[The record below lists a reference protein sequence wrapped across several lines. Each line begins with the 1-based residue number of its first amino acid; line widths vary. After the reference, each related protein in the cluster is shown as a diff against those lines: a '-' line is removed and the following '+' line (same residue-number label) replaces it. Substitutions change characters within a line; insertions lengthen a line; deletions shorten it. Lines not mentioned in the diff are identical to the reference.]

1 MNILTFTTTVDT
13 FKRNFFLKKLRFNAR
28 KKDYQDRKRVSREE
42 KIEQDK
48 FFSNYA
54 KRAGDKVK
62 QTSGNILDNV
72 IKFAAFTLLGFIT
85 KNIGRIAQAAAKILK
100 TIKEIIPKVK
110 EFVKNFKPLF
120 ESFLRIASLKAI
132 TDLKPLKTFGSLLG
146 KVTKGIIRIA
156 NKIGNRFIR
165 IGGGSAAA
173 GTTLPVKP
181 SGGSKVP
188 VRDVV
193 KSFTRQPT
201 PVVRPAPVPTAVPA
215 QPRVPVGAGSG
226 LGSGTRTGTS
236 TGLIDP
242 VQSKNIDKAARLKF
256 QQFADALENLK
267 ETTGG
272 RSAKDI
278 DLEKFIRATQEG
290 GRPVDP
296 MLTGAAGDRAARQA
310 GVLPAEELVGGKPRS
325 APKVSPELAKIRLKA
340 DLAAAGIQIDEPGS
354 KMSQQVAKE
363 LQNVKP
369 KPNPVVRGVLNKL
382 KFIGTTFKI
391 LGLILLYKE
400 LEADYKRGDYYAI
413 VVKLTAAGLGSLAV
427 LAANAVGVKIAIA
440 TGGAGLPATI
450 GIGAAS
456 LGAGVATDLSIRQLG
471 FNLRDM
477 FFPDE
482 PKTTERKTDKRGRLI
497 REKQSSVQE
506 LRDDP
511 ELEKLEFPE
520 RNADDP
526 FVYDDGSV
534 LKPGDIISRGV
545 NRSEGLNGQTT
556 YGQGSFVALR
566 QNFIAIQPI
575 EVPVG

>member
-1 MNILTFTTTVDT
+1 M
-13 FKRNFFLKKLRFNAR
+13 KKLRFNAR

-188 VRDVV
+188 IRDVV

-310 GVLPAEELVGGKPRS
+310 GALPAEELVGGKPRP
-325 APKVSPELAKIRLKA
+325 APKVTPELAKVRLRA
-340 DLAAAGIQIDEPGS
+340 DLAAAGIEMDEPGS
-354 KMSQQVAKE
+354 KMSRKIAKE

-369 KPNPVVRGVLNKL
+369 N
-382 KFIGTTFKI
+382 
-391 LGLILLYKE
+391 LILL
-400 LEADYKRGDYYAI
+400 LE
-413 VVKLTAAGLGSLAV
+413 V
-427 LAANAVGVKIAIA
+427 
-440 TGGAGLPATI
+440 
-450 GIGAAS
+450 
-456 LGAGVATDLSIRQLG
+456 
-471 FNLRDM
+471 F
-477 FFPDE
+477 
-482 PKTTERKTDKRGRLI
+482 LI
-497 REKQSSVQE
+497 
-506 LRDDP
+506 
-511 ELEKLEFPE
+511 
-520 RNADDP
+520 N
-526 FVYDDGSV
+526 
-534 LKPGDIISRGV
+534 
-545 NRSEGLNGQTT
+545 
-556 YGQGSFVALR
+556 
-566 QNFIAIQPI
+566 
-575 EVPVG
+575 

>member
-72 IKFAAFTLLGFIT
+72 IKFAALTLLGFIT

-132 TDLKPLKTFGSLLG
+132 TDLKPLETFGSLLG

-188 VRDVV
+188 VRDVI

-215 QPRVPVGAGSG
+215 QPRSACWCWFGSW
-226 LGSGTRTGTS
+226 
-236 TGLIDP
+236 
-242 VQSKNIDKAARLKF
+242 KWN
-256 QQFADALENLK
+256 
-267 ETTGG
+267 
-272 RSAKDI
+272 
-278 DLEKFIRATQEG
+278 
-290 GRPVDP
+290 
-296 MLTGAAGDRAARQA
+296 
-310 GVLPAEELVGGKPRS
+310 
-325 APKVSPELAKIRLKA
+325 
-340 DLAAAGIQIDEPGS
+340 
-354 KMSQQVAKE
+354 
-363 LQNVKP
+363 
-369 KPNPVVRGVLNKL
+369 
-382 KFIGTTFKI
+382 
-391 LGLILLYKE
+391 
-400 LEADYKRGDYYAI
+400 
-413 VVKLTAAGLGSLAV
+413 
-427 LAANAVGVKIAIA
+427 
-440 TGGAGLPATI
+440 
-450 GIGAAS
+450 
-456 LGAGVATDLSIRQLG
+456 
-471 FNLRDM
+471 
-477 FFPDE
+477 
-482 PKTTERKTDKRGRLI
+482 
-497 REKQSSVQE
+497 
-506 LRDDP
+506 
-511 ELEKLEFPE
+511 
-520 RNADDP
+520 
-526 FVYDDGSV
+526 
-534 LKPGDIISRGV
+534 
-545 NRSEGLNGQTT
+545 
-556 YGQGSFVALR
+556 
-566 QNFIAIQPI
+566 
-575 EVPVG
+575 